1 MINLSRLF
9 FFFLLLIYF
18 SSSANTVQFIGRVID
33 NSASARET
41 CLNLAIKSKEATCSA
56 ETGTRSELLQA
67 ALKINQS
74 NIKANQDRPELSLS
88 IINKAAIRH
97 NPRYDV
103 IIVFRKVTPFY
114 QYHAESLA

>member
-1 MINLSRLF
+1 M
-9 FFFLLLIYF
+9 
-18 SSSANTVQFIGRVID
+18 
-33 NSASARET
+33 
-41 CLNLAIKSKEATCSA
+41 
-56 ETGTRSELLQA
+56 
-67 ALKINQS
+67 
-74 NIKANQDRPELSLS
+74 SLS